1 MKRDWTLSTQY
12 GLMGLGTLAL
22 LSLVH
27 WMRGLSNE
35 WIPTVS
41 YLLGVAP
48 NILAA
53 IAIPSVFMSIVADQ
67 KKDAS
72 PTSLRQ
78 WYVASLAMSF
88 AGLIGWE
95 FIQTTS
101 DKLIFDVND
110 LGATLVGTTLTY
122 ALFYVITPTSQ
133 IH

>member
-1 MKRDWTLSTQY
+1 MTKDLKLSTRY
-12 GLMGLGTLAL
+12 GLTGIGALAL
-22 LSLVH
+22 LSVVH

-53 IAIPSVFMSIVADQ
+53 IAIPFVFMSIVADH

-72 PTSLRQ
+72 PTSLRR
-78 WYVASLAMSF
+78 WTFASLGMSLV
-88 AGLIGWE
+88 GLIGWE
-95 FIQTTS
+95 FIQRTS

-110 LGATLVGTTLTY
+110 LGATLVGATL
-122 ALFYVITPTSQ
+122 ACAIFYVITPTRQ
-133 IH
+133 IG